1 MEVEETI
8 NGLAWLQPQGKYLKI
23 VSTNSRSI
31 KLWKVFEKAEKKVVK
46 TAGRDLMM
54 PRLQNLDS
62 YLTSHLQV
70 TFPTKHHSSINS
82 IGVTRNEEYA
92 LSSDDVHC
100 FMWNF

>member
-54 PRLQNLDS
+54 PRLQNVDS

-70 TFPTKHHSSINS
+70 TFPTKHHS
-82 IGVTRNEEYA
+82 
-92 LSSDDVHC
+92 
-100 FMWNF
+100 